1 VPDIPR
7 LAPIAPTSVDGHG
20 AQRSALLSRAP
31 LRDDLDAGDGSHAP
45 GQMIV
50 EAFVLIRDDDQ
61 ELDAGEGDGRKL
73 GEKLGHMIRAQAM
86 RLARVVEGL
95 SLSEVTGSALSF
107 TPRADRPHCGRLP
120 HRSASPESR
129 GLSQTAWVSP
139 SRAKILGLCPSLSRS
154 G

>member
-1 VPDIPR
+1 MLVETFVPI
-7 LAPIAPTSVDGHG
+7 LH
-20 AQRSALLSRAP
+20 
-31 LRDDLDAGDGSHAP
+31 
-45 GQMIV
+45 
-50 EAFVLIRDDDQ
+50 DDQ
-61 ELDAGEGDGRKL
+61 ELDAGEGDRGKL
-73 GEKLGHMIRAQAM
+73 GEKLGHVIRAQAM

-139 SRAKILGLCPSLSRS
+139 SRVKILDLCPSPSRS